1 MKSFLTKY
9 KTLVLPF
16 AALLILLTVG
26 GAVRRN
32 RAANLALLEVRQ
44 GPIVEAVYGIGTVT
58 ARQIY
63 NLKLAVNSTVRGLFV
78 KEGDFVKAGA
88 PLIYLEG
95 AVTFK
100 APFAGTVTYLPYNL
114 GETVFPQT
122 PLLTLMDLKD
132 RYLVVSLDQ
141 LAAFRVRRGLAA
153 RISFESIRGK
163 AFAGQI
169 RSIYSSNDKQFLVNI
184 DAGQLPD
191 EALPGMTGDVAIEL
205 SRKENAVLL
214 PIAGLRDGS
223 VTRVRDGAR
232 ADVSVKLGIVD
243 GEIGELLEGDVRPG
257 DRVVVKK

>member
-1 MKSFLTKY
+1 MKDFLVKN
-9 KTLVLPF
+9 KKFVIPLVAVLVLL
-16 AALLILLTVG
+16 AVG
-26 GAVRRN
+26 GAIRRK
-32 RAANLALLEVRQ
+32 RSASLTLLEVRQ

-63 NLKLAVNSTVRGLFV
+63 NLKLAVNSTVRGLYV

-132 RYLVVSLDQ
+132 RYMVVSLEQ
-141 LAAFRVRRGLAA
+141 LAAFRVRRGLPA

-163 AFAGQI
+163 SFTGQV

-184 DAGQLPD
+184 EAGQLPD

-205 SRKENAVLL
+205 SRKESAVLI
-214 PIAGLRDGS
+214 PIAGVRDGK
-223 VTRVRDGAR
+223 VTRMRDGAR
-232 ADVSVKLGIVD
+232 SEIDVKLGVVD
-243 GEIGELLEGDVRPG
+243 GDIGELLEGDLRPG
-257 DRVVVKK
+257 DKVVVKK

>member
-1 MKSFLTKY
+1 MKDFLAKNKRY
-9 KTLVLPF
+9 VIPLGAV
-16 AALLILLTVG
+16 ALILAVG
-26 GAVRRN
+26 GAIRGK
-32 RAANLALLEVRQ
+32 RAANITLLDVRQ

-58 ARQIY
+58 ARQVY
-63 NLKLAVNSTVRGLFV
+63 NLKLAVNSTVRGLYV
-78 KEGDFVKAGA
+78 KEGDYVKAGA

-132 RYLVVSLDQ
+132 RYMVVSLEQ
-141 LAAFRVRRGLAA
+141 LAAFRVRRGLSA

-163 AFAGQI
+163 SFSGQV

-184 DAGQLPD
+184 EAGQLPD

-205 SRKENAVLL
+205 ARKESVVLI
-214 PIAGLRDGS
+214 PIAGVREGK
-223 VTRVRDGAR
+223 VTRVRDGSHSV
-232 ADVSVKLGIVD
+232 VSVKLGVVD
-243 GEIGELLEGDVRPG
+243 GDVGELLEGDLRPG
-257 DRVVVKK
+257 DQVLVRK